1 MFHTRCHRAIEG
13 LCEVTE
19 PQMVELSAGH
29 SIKCHLTVEQL
40 SEPVY
45 IDPTAV
51 LAVAI
56 DDPLA

>member
-1 MFHTRCHRAIEG
+1 
-13 LCEVTE
+13 
-19 PQMVELSAGH
+19 MVELSAGH

-40 SEPVY
+40 SEPVH
-45 IDPTAV
+45 IDPAAV